1 MKKELKKMIASMLAL
16 VLVLSMV
23 VTGCSKKTDGN
34 KGGNSS
40 NVSND
45 GNKGNSSNKAGE
57 DVTGGRYTVDP
68 ETPAWKLDTKEDNK
82 LTWYVNADWW
92 YTGWGE
98 DPVTRTI
105 KEDLKLDVEFI
116 TGDDTK
122 LNTLFAG
129 EDLPDIISI
138 FGGNSA
144 TALAAAEWAFPLNE
158 LADKYDPYFYK
169 VAKADTLSW
178 YKLEDGNTY
187 GYPNYS
193 NSAEDYAED
202 NLNATTAFIVRKDVY
217 EALGQP
223 KMGTPEEFINV
234 LTQIK
239 AQFPDL
245 IPFGFNS
252 MTNGAGSLGYDF
264 QNFIGVPIENTD
276 GTWYDR
282 DMDGDYLTWLRTFN
296 HAYQQGLISDDR
308 FATDGTTHEE
318 MVKIGSYAT
327 IMVGGTP
334 QLSGPLQIWMDTNPD
349 AAYIA
354 IDGPQS
360 TVGNTPTLSQ
370 SGLSGWTVT
379 YITKECKDPIKAIQL
394 YTYLLADEGGI
405 LATYG
410 VEGETFAINA
420 DGKYEFLPE
429 VKEMQQKENDR
440 FKQFYRLGEFL
451 VFNHDRYL
459 SLGTGFIAS
468 IKQMQDWGKGKLKP
482 FFLIDNIDPEAGS
495 LESRNLSTIYTN
507 WGTTIVGM
515 LRAENDAAFDQTLE
529 TYKKFRQDNG
539 WDGIIKVRNEKMTQ
553 NREKLGLK

>member
-1 MKKELKKMIASMLAL
+1 MTKELKRTTTSILAL

-23 VTGCSKKTDGN
+23 VTGCGKKVNNEKDN
-34 KGGNSS
+34 SSS

-45 GNKGNSSNKAGE
+45 GNKGEASKNVVE

-68 ETPAWKLDTKEDNK
+68 ETPAWQLDTKENNK

-138 FGGNSA
+138 FGGNST
-144 TALAAAEWAFPLNE
+144 TALAAAEWALPLNE

-169 VAKADTLSW
+169 VAKADTLNW

-202 NLNATTAFIVRKDVY
+202 NLNATTAFIIRKDVY

-223 KMGTPEEFINV
+223 KMGTPEEFIHV

-308 FATDGTTHEE
+308 FATDGITHEE
-318 MVKIGSYAT
+318 MVKIGKYAT

-334 QLSGPLQIWMDTNPD
+334 QLSGPLQIWMDTNAD
-349 AAYIA
+349 AAYVA

-410 VEGETFAINA
+410 VEGETFEINA

-429 VKEMQQKENDR
+429 VKEMQQKENDK

-495 LESRNLSTIYTN
+495 LESRNLSTINTN
-507 WGTTIVGM
+507 WGTTIVSM
-515 LRAENDAAFDQTLE
+515 LRAENDAVFDQTLE

-539 WDGIIKVRNEKMTQ
+539 WDGIIKVRNKKMAQ